1 MLLLFFC
8 DGVSFKLNHIITG
21 KTGNDS
27 KKDVKIMAPLK
38 IFKQVLENT

>member
-8 DGVSFKLNHIITG
+8 DGVSFKLNQIITK

-27 KKDVKIMAPLK
+27 KKDVKIMASFGNNGN
-38 IFKQVLENT
+38 I